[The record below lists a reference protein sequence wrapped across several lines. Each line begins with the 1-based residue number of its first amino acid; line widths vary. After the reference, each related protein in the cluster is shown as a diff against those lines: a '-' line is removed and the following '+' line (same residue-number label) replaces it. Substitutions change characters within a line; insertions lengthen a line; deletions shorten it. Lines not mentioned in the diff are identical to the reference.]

1 MGDVGLCFH
10 LENMKNRFEKGF
22 RVCGRKE
29 SHAHRGRC
37 AVSRTARDRTK
48 AFRSP
53 WTFGE
58 KQERMGFR

>member
-1 MGDVGLCFH
+1 V
-10 LENMKNRFEKGF
+10 KGF

-29 SHAHRGRC
+29 SHAHRGQC
-37 AVSRTARDRTK
+37 AGSRTARGRTK

-58 KQERMGFR
+58 MMMLFVISGFFGVFMG